1 MKYRAAVV
9 GLGRIGQ
16 EYDYDA
22 PLDVDGSILTH
33 ARAFALHPGFELVA
47 GVDPSATQRDRFSA
61 KYGRPAYPTQA
72 AMLAAEHPEIVAV
85 CSPTAGRTTLLR
97 EAIASRPKAVI
108 AEKPL
113 AMDVASGRD
122 IVDSARRQDCMLLV
136 NFIRRFEPG
145 ANRLRAMV
153 ARGELGAIFKAV
165 AWYSNGLRN
174 NASHLVDLLRFILG
188 ESRSSRVLRRGGQTG
203 DGDVEPDFAVEIGS
217 TPAYI
222 LAAKEQCYSLFEFQL
237 LGEKG
242 RALYASGGSRIHIE
256 RAGEDPLFPGFRAL
270 ENEPARIESE
280 MQRYQWHVVDSL
292 HRCLATGEPPASDG
306 NSALG
311 TLEVIASIER
321 QCKEPA

>member
-22 PLDVDGSILTH
+22 PLDVGGSILTH
-33 ARAFALHPGFELVA
+33 ARAFALHPGFKLVA
-47 GVDPSATQRDRFSA
+47 GVDPSSTQRQRFIA
-61 KYGRPAYPTQA
+61 KYGCPAYATQA
-72 AMLAAEHPEIVAV
+72 EMLAAENPEIVAV
-85 CSPTAGRTTLLR
+85 CSPAAGRAPLLR
-97 EAIASRPKAVI
+97 EALASRPKAVI

-113 AMDVASGRD
+113 AVDVASGRD
-122 IVDSARRQDCMLLV
+122 IVDHALRQKCMLLV

-145 ANRLRAMV
+145 ANRLRSMV
-153 ARGELGAIFKAV
+153 AQGELGAIFKVV

-188 ESRSSRVLRRGGQTG
+188 ESGSSRVLRRGAQA
-203 DGDVEPDFAVEIGS
+203 DGADVEPDFTIEFGA

-222 LAAKEQCYSLFEFQL
+222 LAARERCYSLFEFEL

-242 RALYASGGSRIHIE
+242 RARYASGGSLIRVE

-270 ENEPARIESE
+270 EDKPVRIESE
-280 MQRYQWHVVDSL
+280 LQRYQWHVVESL
-292 HRCLATGEPPASDG
+292 HRCLATGQPPASDG
-306 NSALG
+306 RSALG
-311 TLEVIASIER
+311 TLEVIESIEG
-321 QCKEPA
+321 QCQEPG